1 MEGGSERLA
10 FSKPVTSRSR
20 SRLSLHRT
28 AFAAVGPAL
37 IVAFLGCK
45 DSAPAPQPT
54 PMTVVLPEAPA
65 EAAAPVEQMELA
77 GDFAMVDV
85 SPPMASKLRSVVP
98 SLSDLALPVSALTT
112 RYIEHFGG
120 SEKGRKA
127 FLDRYHRSFK
137 YRELIERKL
146 LDADLPQDLLYLVA
160 IESAFNPQ
168 AVSPVGAVGLFQLMQ
183 PTAEKYGLTVN
194 AELDERR
201 SLTKATD
208 AAIAYLT
215 FLKETFGAWDLA
227 LAAYNCG
234 EERLQEALDDARDTA
249 GHDADTPIGF
259 AELADKKL
267 LPRETIHFVPMVHAF
282 SIVAHNRELLEIED
296 ASPLAPLQFAELAVP
311 GGTRL
316 ALLAKASNVSVSALR
331 ELNQDILTDRVP
343 IGKDDQ
349 LVLIPVDAL
358 ERTIAA
364 LPAILRRDPE
374 AQRLAEE
381 AAGDPAP
388 AAADTAVADAA
399 PAKNEKAQ
407 STSPGDPFFLTPSVT
422 RQGAYVLTNGFYV
435 ELKNEP
441 GDLVEV
447 SASIA
452 LTDPTN
458 KRKSL
463 EQKIEIGSRS
473 VKLAELSEALGNV
486 RRDLAA
492 QYFGDAAKKLRA
504 HVAKRRR
511 GMLKINGGGAVF
523 AALSER
529 VFPDTHLLHG
539 GMLVGNTDYAEDLFL
554 EPEPLWAFETTITLR
569 GPVTPDTVVEPLEKV
584 LTPVYSASKG
594 SPLASAG
601 RLAVAEKIAQV
612 GVAWAS
618 PTLGASDETAAH
630 LAFVLACHPKLGRI
644 TSALRSGTSM
654 AGHVACALELSAA
667 GTVGWVYAMPIPP
680 STTEDVEVS
689 IEDSV
694 AQLMSKA
701 PSADELG
708 TAKAL
713 LRTDLVRETKMAS
726 TRGLPRYQT
735 SRNADRILG
744 KLKATTA
751 SEVAAAMKTLFSKD
765 HRVVV
770 TGG

>member
-1 MEGGSERLA
+1 
-10 FSKPVTSRSR
+10 
-20 SRLSLHRT
+20 
-28 AFAAVGPAL
+28 
-37 IVAFLGCK
+37 
-45 DSAPAPQPT
+45 
-54 PMTVVLPEAPA
+54 MTVVEPESPA
-65 EAAAPVEQMELA
+65 TSAVPVEQMELA

-85 SPPMASKLRSVVP
+85 SPTMAAKLRSVVP
-98 SLSDLALPVSALTT
+98 TLSDLSLPVSALTT

-137 YRELIERKL
+137 YREFIERKL
-146 LDADLPQDLLYLVA
+146 LDADLPQDLLSLVA

-168 AVSPVGAVGLFQLMQ
+168 AVSPVGAVGLFQFMQ

-259 AELADKKL
+259 TELAEKKL

-282 SIVAHNRELLEIED
+282 SIVAHNRELLEIVDD

-358 ERTIAA
+358 ERTVAA
-364 LPAILRRDPE
+364 LPAILQRDPE

-381 AAGDPAP
+381 AAGEPAP
-388 AAADTAVADAA
+388 AAADVAEVA
-399 PAKNEKAQ
+399 PTKNEKAQ
-407 STSPGDPFFLTPSVT
+407 STSPGDPYFLTPSVSKP
-422 RQGAYVLTNGFYV
+422 GAYVLTNGFYV

-441 GDLVEV
+441 GDTIEV

-452 LTDPTN
+452 LADPTN

-463 EQKIEIGSRS
+463 EQKVDIGSRS
-473 VKLAELSEALGNV
+473 VKLADLTEALGNV

-492 QYFGDAAKKLRA
+492 QYFGDAATKLRA

-511 GMLKINGGGAVF
+511 GMLKINGGGGVF

-539 GMLVGNTDYAEDLFL
+539 GMLVGTTDYAEDLFL

-569 GPVTPDTVVEPLEKV
+569 GPVTPDAVVEPLEKV
-584 LTPVYSASKG
+584 LTPVYSPPKS
-594 SPLASAG
+594 SPLAASS
-601 RLAVAEKIAQV
+601 RLTITEKVSQV

-618 PTLGASDETAAH
+618 PALNASDETAAH
-630 LAFVLACHPKLGRI
+630 LAFVLACHAKLGRI
-644 TSALRSGTSM
+644 TSPLRSGTSM
-654 AGHVACALELSAA
+654 AGHVACALELSSS

-680 STTEDVEVS
+680 STAEDVEVS
-689 IEDSV
+689 IDDSV
-694 AQLMSKA
+694 ARLMSK
-701 PSADELG
+701 PPTKDELD

-735 SRNADRILG
+735 SRNADRILA
-744 KLKATTA
+744 KLKSTTA

-765 HRVVV
+765 HRVIV